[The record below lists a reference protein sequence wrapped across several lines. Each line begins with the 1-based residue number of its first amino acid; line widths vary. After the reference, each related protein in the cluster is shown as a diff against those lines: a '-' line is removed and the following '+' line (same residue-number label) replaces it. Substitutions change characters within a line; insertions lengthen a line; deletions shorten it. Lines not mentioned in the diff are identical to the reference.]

1 MNANH
6 EVIKEALNKI
16 KNEYLQNHQNSNWVA
31 LEGKIEILSEISN
44 SILHSD
50 DELFDEIQRVS
61 KIILTKDFY

>member
-31 LEGKIEILSEISN
+31 LEEKIKVLSEISN
-44 SILHSD
+44 SILDSD

-61 KIILTKDFY
+61 KIILTKDFN